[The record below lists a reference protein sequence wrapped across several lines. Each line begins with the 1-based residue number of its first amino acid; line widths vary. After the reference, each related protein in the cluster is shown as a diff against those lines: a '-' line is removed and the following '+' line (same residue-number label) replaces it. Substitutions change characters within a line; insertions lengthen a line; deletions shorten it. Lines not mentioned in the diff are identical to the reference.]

1 MSTPMAILN
10 DLTKCLGCRSCQV
23 ACKAW
28 NHLPAQETRNEGS
41 YENPVHLSYET
52 WTRIRFVEIQK
63 NGRLEWG
70 FSKRQCMHCLEP
82 ACVAVCPEKALRKT
96 PQGPVIYD
104 PTLCVGCR
112 ECADACPYGFP
123 RFEQNDDPLMGKCAM
138 CADRLAVGL
147 APACSQACPNEALLF
162 GPREE
167 MLALARRRLQ
177 AEPSKYIQH
186 IYGENEVGGA
196 SMLYISPIPFAL
208 LKLPN
213 LGSKPVARLTLP
225 KFTPATLPSIGVSA
239 VLGGIY
245 WISKR
250 RDKVRKN
257 KGQEPE

>member
-28 NHLPAQETRNEGS
+28 NSLPAQVTHNEGS

-63 NGRLEWG
+63 NDRLEWG
-70 FSKRQCMHCLEP
+70 FAKRQCMHCLQP
-82 ACVAVCPEKALRKT
+82 ACVDACPQKALRKT
-96 PQGPVIYD
+96 SLGPVTYD
-104 PTLCVGCR
+104 RSLCVGCK
-112 ECADACPYGFP
+112 ECSNVCPYGFP
-123 RFEQNDDPLMGKCAM
+123 RFENTQDPRMGKCAM

-167 MLALARRRLQ
+167 MLARARRRLKRDP
-177 AEPSKYIQH
+177 EKYIHH
-186 IYGENEVGGA
+186 IYGEKEVGGA

-208 LKLPN
+208 VKLPT
-213 LGSKPVARLTLP
+213 LGEQPVARLSLP
-225 KFTPATLPSIGVSA
+225 RFTPATLPSIGVSA
-239 VLGGIY
+239 VLGGVY

-250 RDKVRKN
+250 REQVRREK
-257 KGQEPE
+257 PEDPQ